1 MPRCASAT
9 RASCWPTSTPTW
21 NFSARRRAAAAPCTC
36 RSTCATWT
44 PWSSAPWPR
53 ARSSSGRSRTSSTAT
68 AAARCRTP
76 PATSG
81 TSPPTRKTSP
91 RRSCASAPRRL
102 LKALDERED
111 VALAVL
117 EPGRPG
123 AAVGDDAVR
132 VLAGHVVVLE
142 LHAARLELAHL
153 ALDVVD
159 LPERLARL
167 RGAGVGRRVEEAG
180 GALAELVRH
189 PAGELAS
196 RL

>member
-1 MPRCASAT
+1 MENGVRPHFS
-9 RASCWPTSTPTW
+9 
-21 NFSARRRAAAAPCTC
+21 SARKPLYR
-36 RSTCATWT
+36 
-44 PWSSAPWPR
+44 
-53 ARSSSGRSRTSSTAT
+53 
-68 AAARCRTP
+68 
-76 PATSG
+76 
-81 TSPPTRKTSP
+81 
-91 RRSCASAPRRL
+91 
-102 LKALDERED
+102 KALDERED

-123 AAVGDDAVR
+123 AAVGDDAIR

-142 LHAARLELAHL
+142 LHAACLELAHL

-196 RL
+196 RLQTELLLVESAGPRHVTGRDIGV